1 MSIHYCIESLWVIA
15 LVLSVN
21 FWVLRL
27 RTSLQKAP
35 YYYFSYYVIV
45 IYWKATYYFIL
56 HQVNLL
62 FVTVSIIF
70 LRKRWYLVQILIL
83 CMNLPTSL
91 FSIHFHSQ
99 YLILI
104 TITNISISAKLH
116 PNHSLLISGASTEEP
131 SNNGGQ
137 LIIVS
142 KVIILL

>member
-1 MSIHYCIESLWVIA
+1 MSIHYCIESFWVISLA
-15 LVLSVN
+15 LSVN

-104 TITNISISAKLH
+104 TITNISIRTKLH
-116 PNHSLLISGASTEEP
+116 QKEY
-131 SNNGGQ
+131 
-137 LIIVS
+137 
-142 KVIILL
+142 IILLPSLSE

>member
-104 TITNISISAKLH
+104 TITNISIRTKLH
-116 PNHSLLISGASTEEP
+116 QKEY
-131 SNNGGQ
+131 
-137 LIIVS
+137 
-142 KVIILL
+142 IILLPALSE